1 MLKQITIEKII
12 RKRRQINIAS
22 RWFLNEIIDDLN
34 LSKSLKCPICE
45 FYSGREN
52 FKPYV
57 TRCIFGGGKL
67 LRHECPGCGVIFG
80 TQRMLALS
88 PEALEQEYVEHYSC
102 YNEGNST
109 ESEIRTFDYLNP
121 KPEGVYLNFGC
132 GKWSKSIEYA
142 RENGYQLFGF
152 EPYAKDEKSEYIIND
167 VELLKSMKFDGIISN
182 DVLEHLR
189 YPDKTL
195 SFMSSLLKDNGLM
208 IHTTHCYNYACEYTR
223 FHLFFFTGN
232 SLKIIAQKAGL
243 EVEDTDRIDTKIFR
257 KKLNN

>member
-1 MLKQITIEKII
+1 MSKQITREKII
-12 RKRRQINIAS
+12 RKIRQIRIAS
-22 RWFLNEIIDDLN
+22 RWLLNEIIDDLN
-34 LSKSLKCPICE
+34 PSMNLNCPICN
-45 FYSGREN
+45 FSGETEK

-67 LRHECPGCGVIFG
+67 LRHECPDCGVIFG

-88 PEALEQEYVEHYSC
+88 PQALEQEYVEHYSC
-102 YNEGNST
+102 FNEGDST

-121 KPEGVYLNFGC
+121 KKEGIYLNFGC

-142 RENGYQLFGF
+142 RSKGYQLFGF
-152 EPYAKDEKSEYIIND
+152 EPYAKDEKSNYIIND

-189 YPDKTL
+189 YPDQTL
-195 SFMSSLLKDNGLM
+195 SFMSSLLKDDGIM

-232 SLKIIAQKAGL
+232 SLKIISQKAGL
-243 EVEDTDRIDTKIFR
+243 AVEDTDRIDTKIFR
-257 KKLNN
+257 KLI